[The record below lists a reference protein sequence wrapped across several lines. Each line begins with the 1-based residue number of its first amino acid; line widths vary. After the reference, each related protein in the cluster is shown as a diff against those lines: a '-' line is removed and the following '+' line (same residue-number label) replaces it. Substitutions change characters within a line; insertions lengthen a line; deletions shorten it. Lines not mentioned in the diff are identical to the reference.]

1 MSINNYWISV
11 FTWWPAT
18 LAMIL
23 GSFVAGST
31 PLGGGVVAFPISVL
45 VLQFT
50 GGESRDVAVLIQ
62 SIGMNAAA
70 YVFYTQKR
78 HLLNQ
83 TFIFVFILFGFV
95 GLLLGMTFDVSD
107 KLINLVYTILVFEF
121 SIFYAY
127 RNIIMNQIQIQTVDI
142 EKTIEKKDDKKDDL
156 QVSVKKIEIETSV
169 SDINNFLLWSGMI
182 ACAIIGGFATSNVG
196 TGSDIALYIFGLLC
210 WNGIVKP
217 SRKLTESQLTASSIV
232 VMGGM
237 SVLTVIMRIIL
248 SMSSIS
254 SSSTARNTTSTTST
268 TNSTT
273 INTSDYM
280 INTTNTTSN
289 AVFTSRVLET
299 WMAMI
304 PVVVVGAPLG
314 SLVLTPERLPWLRR
328 MFYVLAVFQLIMFGV
343 LKIKNN
349 WVSWLVIGIITILQV
364 AFLCLHRR
372 CST

>member
-1 MSINNYWISV
+1 MSINNYWIPV

-62 SIGMNAAA
+62 SIGMNAATF
-70 YVFYTQKR
+70 VLYTQKR

-95 GLLLGMTFDVSD
+95 GLLLGMTVDVSD

-127 RNIIMNQIQIQTVDI
+127 RNLIMNQIEIQTVDI
-142 EKTIEKKDDKKDDL
+142 KKIIETKDDKKDVL
-156 QVSVKKIEIETSV
+156 QVSVKEIEIETSV
-169 SDINNFLLWSGMI
+169 SDINKFVLWSGMI

-217 SRKLTESQLTASSIV
+217 SKKLTESQLTASSIV

-237 SVLTVIMRIIL
+237 SVLTVIMRIVL
-248 SMSSIS
+248 SMSSFP
-254 SSSTARNTTSTTST
+254 SSSTARNTSTST
-268 TNSTT
+268 TN
-273 INTSDYM
+273 NYM
-280 INTTNTTSN
+280 INATNTTNTTSN

-349 WVSWLVIGIITILQV
+349 WVSWLVIGIITIFQV
-364 AFLCLHRR
+364 AFLCLHKR

>member
-1 MSINNYWISV
+1 MSINNYWIPV

-18 LAMIL
+18 LAMVL

-70 YVFYTQKR
+70 FVLYTQKR

-127 RNIIMNQIQIQTVDI
+127 RNLIMNRIQIQTVDI
-142 EKTIEKKDDKKDDL
+142 KKIIETKDDKKDVL
-156 QVSVKKIEIETSV
+156 QVSVKEIEIETSV
-169 SDINNFLLWSGMI
+169 SDINNFVLWSGMI

-237 SVLTVIMRIIL
+237 SVLTVIMRIVL
-248 SMSSIS
+248 SMSSFP
-254 SSSTARNTTSTTST
+254 SSSTARNTSTST
-268 TNSTT
+268 TN
-273 INTSDYM
+273 NYM
-280 INTTNTTSN
+280 INATNTTNTTSN
-289 AVFTSRVLET
+289 DAVFTSRVLET

-349 WVSWLVIGIITILQV
+349 WVSWLVIGIITMVQV
-364 AFLCLHRR
+364 AFLCLHKRY
-372 CST
+372 ST